1 MKKITLLACS
11 LVASIAM
18 FAGVNEKLV
27 KTGSEKVFVPSI
39 QMVETKSSIL
49 PEGVVSANQLQNS
62 LAEVVTDTIVL
73 PYVVPGTYNCGTP
86 SSGLAYVNEASI
98 ITPYC
103 EEVTFYNYAGLT
115 STWYINDELVATDTA
130 LTVKIAGLGQQQ
142 PLPLM
147 KTATLPTSDTTQLA
161 FVDYQFGAYY
171 TSKYAQHGFTNYLL
185 TAPAYLKPLT
195 KCAMYTELKVDNRGD
210 DTYGSDW
217 TFVGGGS
224 VGTYSYGTNMVHPS
238 TGIRF
243 DTILIPYTNPGT
255 MYIDHIS
262 AGVYTAGEG
271 GVAGMFPA
279 ETDHVRASIYPLT
292 EQGIDFANPIAT
304 AVATADDY
312 VGLKNAS
319 SWYGILNFN
328 FTDIDPITGA
338 ETDVPTVVSGDFVI
352 AFDQFNDGTA
362 NFGFIADYF
371 TEITGDTYLI
381 GSGILTQ
388 LWKSP
393 SNLLVNLYALMP
405 VFEAPEVLEFKA
417 GEPAK
422 EFTVVSNVW
431 DEDLS
436 IDADDWIDVEVV
448 TDYEEFVEEGET
460 YQEHLYTNK
469 VKVTVTNTAEAR
481 EGEITIDALGLPV
494 SIVVKQEAGS
504 GVENVHIMND
514 NKFYNVLGQEVSED
528 YKGVV
533 IRNGEKFVR

>member
-39 QMVETKSSIL
+39 QMVETKSSVL

-62 LAEVVTDTIVL
+62 LAEVVTDTIIL

-86 SSGLAYVNEASI
+86 SSGIGHVNEASI

-103 EEVTFYNYAGLT
+103 KQVTFYNYFGLE
-115 STWYINDELVATDTA
+115 SSWYLDDELVATDTA
-130 LTVKIAGLGQQQ
+130 LTVEIAGLGQQQ

-147 KTATLPTSDTTQLA
+147 KTATLPTSDTTQFA

-171 TSKYAQHGFTNYLL
+171 TSKYAQYGFTNYLL
-185 TAPAYLKPLT
+185 TAPAYLKALT

-238 TGIRF
+238 SGIRF
-243 DTILIPYTNPGT
+243 DTIFVPYKNSGT
-255 MYIDHIS
+255 LFIDHIS
-262 AGVYTAGEG
+262 VGVYTAGEG
-271 GVAGMFPA
+271 GVAGIFPA

-292 EQGIDFANPIAT
+292 DLGIDFANPIAT
-304 AVATADDY
+304 AIANTDDY
-312 VGLKNAS
+312 VGAKNAS
-319 SWYGILNFN
+319 SWYGLLNFN
-328 FTDIDPITGA
+328 FTVKDPITGA
-338 ETDVPTVVSGDFVI
+338 ETAVPAVVSGDFVV

-362 NFGFIADYF
+362 NFGIITDYF

-381 GSGILTQ
+381 GGGKFTQ

-417 GEPAK
+417 GEATK

-436 IDADDWIDVEVV
+436 IDAEDWIEVEVV
-448 TDYEEFVEEGET
+448 TDYEEVVDEEET
-460 YQEHLYTNK
+460 YQEHLYTNQ
-469 VKVTVTNTAEAR
+469 VKVTVKASAEAR

-504 GVENVHIMND
+504 GVENVRITND
-514 NKFYNVLGQEVSED
+514 GKFYNVLGQEVSED

-533 IRNGEKFVR
+533 IRNGQKFVK